1 MVWRA
6 AGKPANRNRS
16 VTMRFMVIVKAS
28 KDSEAGVMP
37 STELLTA
44 MGRFNEEMVKAGVML
59 AGEGLHPSS
68 KGARIRYSGK
78 ERAVTAGP
86 FGASSDLVAGF
97 WLIQTKSLAEAVDWM
112 KRAPFD
118 GGSEIEIRQVFDA
131 EDFGEA
137 LTPELREQEQRLR
150 AHAGQR

>member
-1 MVWRA
+1 M
-6 AGKPANRNRS
+6 K
-16 VTMRFMVIVKAS
+16 FMVIVKAS

-44 MGRFNEEMVKAGVML
+44 MGKFNEEMAKAGVIQ

-68 KGARIRYSGK
+68 KGARVKYSGGK
-78 ERAVTAGP
+78 NTVSRGP
-86 FGASSDLVAGF
+86 FNLTDDLVAGF
-97 WLIQTKSLAEAVDWM
+97 WLIQTKSLDEAIDWM

-118 GGSEIEIRQVFDA
+118 GGAEIEIRQVFSA

-137 LTPELREQEQRLR
+137 LTPELREQEERLR
-150 AHAGQR
+150 AQAAKK

>member
-1 MVWRA
+1 MS
-6 AGKPANRNRS
+6 AGIGLQNFKRS

-44 MGRFNEEMVKAGVML
+44 MGKFNEELVKAGAME

-68 KGARIRYSGK
+68 RGARVKYSG
-78 ERAVTAGP
+78 RQSTVSRGP
-86 FGASSDLVAGF
+86 FNLTDDLVAGF
-97 WLIQTKSLAEAVDWM
+97 WLIKTKSLDEAIDWM

-118 GGSEIEIRQVFDA
+118 GGAEIEIRQVFSPK
-131 EDFGEA
+131 DFGEV
-137 LTPELREQEQRLR
+137 LTPELRENEARLR
-150 AHAGQR
+150 AQAAKK

>member
-1 MVWRA
+1 
-6 AGKPANRNRS
+6 
-16 VTMRFMVIVKAS
+16 MRFMVIVKADS
-28 KDSEAGVMP
+28 NSEAGIMP

-44 MGRFNEEMVKAGVML
+44 MGKFNEEMVKAGVML

-68 KGARIRYSGK
+68 RGARIKYSGK
-78 ERAVTAGP
+78 QRAVANGP
-86 FGASSDLVAGF
+86 FNGASDLVSGF
-97 WLIQTKSLAEAVDWM
+97 WLIQTKSLDEAIEWM

-137 LTPELREQEQRLR
+137 LTPELHEQEQRLR
-150 AHAGQR
+150 AQAGK